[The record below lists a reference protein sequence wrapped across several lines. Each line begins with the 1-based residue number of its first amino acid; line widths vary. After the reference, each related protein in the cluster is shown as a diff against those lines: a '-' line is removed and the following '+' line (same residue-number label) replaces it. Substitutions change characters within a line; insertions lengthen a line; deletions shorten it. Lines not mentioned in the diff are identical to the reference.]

1 MVQVVWRCLALLKA
15 RKRAVYSLVI
25 ANIIFAFLVLVE
37 PIFFKKIIDTM
48 VAFQTLSQ
56 DKSFVS
62 ISSTLI
68 YRWIVWGIIIILR
81 LFVSVMADRVAHE
94 EFNKSITDFFSHSM
108 LLSMN
113 FHTNTSSGKMSKDL
127 IRGTDNIFYTH
138 LEFFRKVLPEIFT
151 VIFLIP
157 LIIYLNWKMWFFVI
171 FLGLLTTIVAMLAV
185 SKTFTKQEAIEKYYS
200 QLSALYNDTF
210 SNIGIVKSFTLTWVK
225 YRELQGLLKKR
236 IEKQYPILYWWGF
249 LISFSKVINIII
261 SLGVILFGSFL
272 FARKEI
278 TIGDIVMFL
287 SFANL
292 FLAAVESL
300 MWSMEWLFWR
310 IAPMKDFFEI
320 LDQKITVFDQPNG
333 KKLENV
339 TGHIRFQ
346 NVEFGYDK
354 KRQILKKINFEIQ
367 KWQKIAFVG
376 HTGSGK
382 TTTSSLLLRFFDPQA
397 GTIFIDGVDIKTVT
411 QTSLR
416 KSIGIVFQENSLF
429 NTSVYEN
436 IKLDKKDA
444 SLEDITKVSQK
455 AHALDFIKNLPD
467 GFETI
472 VWERWVKL
480 SGGEK
485 QRIALARAFLKN
497 APILILDE
505 ATSALDSQ
513 TEKYLQ
519 ESLEELMKDRTTF
532 IIAHRLSTIRKADRI
547 FVFDGWKIVEEGT
560 YSTLLE
566 KGGFFTKLVQAQTDG
581 FIIDERKL

>member
-1 MVQVVWRCLALLKA
+1 
-15 RKRAVYSLVI
+15 
-25 ANIIFAFLVLVE
+25 
-37 PIFFKKIIDTM
+37 M